1 MSPRLH
7 TDLSKMPPG
16 VLFAFSAYALYSCC
30 DAIIKGLGAGLSVFE
45 IAFFTTLFSLVPVF
59 LNTPKGE
66 NWLFFWRLKNPGLVH
81 LRGLSG
87 VIGNAAI
94 IYAFVS
100 IPLAEAYS
108 LAFLAPIFIVLIAV
122 FVLKETVS
130 LPRWL
135 ILAASFVGVLIVVR
149 PGFRE
154 LHPGHIA
161 AIVAASAGAVTTT
174 VLRRV
179 AKEET
184 RVSLV
189 GIASLYILV
198 VNGTMMLVTQSM
210 QWLNWT
216 QLAWLLLI
224 GALGGSGN
232 MLFIA
237 ATRAVQAS
245 QIAPLQYSQIFWA
258 ILFGTLFYGEYPDAV
273 GIVGLFIIVVAGILN
288 VVSGDARLRI
298 FSRNA
303 PAGAGPSTLREA
315 ERAAAMRAPDTPL
328 EDPIAGAAE
337 INASQR

>member
-1 MSPRLH
+1 
-7 TDLSKMPPG
+7 MPPG

-30 DAIIKGLGAGLSVFE
+30 DAIIKGLGHGLSVYE

-59 LNTPKGE
+59 LTTPKNE
-66 NWLFFWRLKNPGLVH
+66 NWLYFWKLKNPWLVH
-81 LRGLSG
+81 MRGVSG
-87 VIGNAAI
+87 VIGNACI
-94 IYAFVS
+94 IYAFVT

-108 LAFLAPIFIVLIAV
+108 IAFLAPIFIVLISV
-122 FVLKETVS
+122 FILKETVS
-130 LPRWL
+130 VQRWL
-135 ILAASFVGVLIVVR
+135 ILAASFIGVLIVVR

-161 AIVAASAGAVTTT
+161 ALIAALAGAVTTT

-184 RVSLV
+184 RVSLI
-189 GIASLYILV
+189 GMASLYILV
-198 VNGTMMLVTQSM
+198 VNGTLMVVTQ
-210 QWLNWT
+210 QVHWPTWT
-216 QLAWLLLI
+216 EIAWLLVI
-224 GALGGSGN
+224 GALGGTGN

-258 ILFGTLFYGEYPDAV
+258 ILFGAVFYYEYPDAIGV
-273 GIVGLFIIVVAGILN
+273 AGLVVIVIAGILN
-288 VVSGDARLRI
+288 VLSGDAKLRI

-303 PAGAGPSTLREA
+303 PAGAGPSTLREV
-315 ERAAAMRAPDTPL
+315 ERALAPDTPL

-337 INASQR
+337 ATATER

>member
-1 MSPRLH
+1 
-7 TDLSKMPPG
+7 MPPG

-30 DAIIKGLGAGLSVFE
+30 DAIIKGLGHGLSVYE

-59 LNTPKGE
+59 LTTPKNE
-66 NWLFFWRLKNPGLVH
+66 NWLYFWRLKNPWLVH
-81 LRGLSG
+81 MRGVSG
-87 VIGNAAI
+87 VIGNACI
-94 IYAFVS
+94 IYAFVT

-108 LAFLAPIFIVLIAV
+108 IAFLAPIFIVLISV
-122 FVLKETVS
+122 FILKETVS
-130 LPRWL
+130 VQRWL
-135 ILAASFVGVLIVVR
+135 ILAASFIGVLIVVR

-161 AIVAASAGAVTTT
+161 ALIAALAGAVTTT

-184 RVSLV
+184 RVSLI
-189 GIASLYILV
+189 GMASLYILV
-198 VNGTMMLVTQSM
+198 VNGTLMTVTHQVH
-210 QWLNWT
+210 WPTWT
-216 QLAWLLLI
+216 EIAWLLVI
-224 GALGGSGN
+224 GALGGTGN

-258 ILFGTLFYGEYPDAV
+258 ILFGAVFYYEYPDAIGV
-273 GIVGLFIIVVAGILN
+273 AGLVVIVIAGILN
-288 VVSGDARLRI
+288 VLSGDAKLRI

-303 PAGAGPSTLREA
+303 PAGAGPSTLREV
-315 ERAAAMRAPDTPL
+315 ERALAPDTPL

-337 INASQR
+337 ATATER

>member
-1 MSPRLH
+1 
-7 TDLSKMPPG
+7 MPPG

-30 DAIIKGLGAGLSVFE
+30 DAIIKGLGHGLSVYE

-59 LNTPKGE
+59 LTTPKNE
-66 NWLFFWRLKNPGLVH
+66 NWLQFWRLKNPWLVH
-81 LRGLSG
+81 MRGVSG
-87 VIGNAAI
+87 VIGNACI
-94 IYAFVS
+94 IYAFVT

-108 LAFLAPIFIVLIAV
+108 IAFLAPIFIVLISV
-122 FVLKETVS
+122 TILKETVS
-130 LPRWL
+130 LQRWL
-135 ILAASFVGVLIVVR
+135 ILAASFIGVLVVVR

-161 AIVAASAGAVTTT
+161 ALIAAFAGAVTTT

-184 RVSLV
+184 RVSLI
-189 GIASLYILV
+189 GMASLYILV
-198 VNGTMMLVTQSM
+198 VNGTLMIVTRQVH
-210 QWLNWT
+210 WPTWT
-216 QLAWLLLI
+216 ELGWLLVI
-224 GALGGSGN
+224 GALGGTGN

-258 ILFGTLFYGEYPDAV
+258 ILFGAVFYHEYPDAIGV
-273 GIVGLFIIVVAGILN
+273 AGLVVIVVAGVLN
-288 VVSGDARLRI
+288 VLSGDAKLRI

-303 PAGAGPSTLREA
+303 PAGAGPSTLREV
-315 ERAAAMRAPDTPL
+315 ERAQAPDTPL

-337 INASQR
+337 ATTAEQ

>member
-1 MSPRLH
+1 
-7 TDLSKMPPG
+7 MPPG

-30 DAIIKGLGAGLSVFE
+30 DAIIKGLGHGLSVYE

-59 LNTPKGE
+59 LTTPKNE
-66 NWLFFWRLKNPGLVH
+66 NWLYFWKLKNPWLVH
-81 LRGLSG
+81 MRGVSG
-87 VIGNAAI
+87 VIGNACI
-94 IYAFVS
+94 IYAFVT

-108 LAFLAPIFIVLIAV
+108 IAFLAPIFIVLISV
-122 FVLKETVS
+122 FILKETVS
-130 LPRWL
+130 VQRWL
-135 ILAASFVGVLIVVR
+135 ILAASFIGVLIVVR

-161 AIVAASAGAVTTT
+161 ALIAALAGAVTTT

-184 RVSLV
+184 RVSLI
-189 GIASLYILV
+189 GMASLYILV
-198 VNGTMMLVTQSM
+198 VNGTLMVVM
-210 QWLNWT
+210 QQVHWPTWT
-216 QLAWLLLI
+216 EIAWLLVI
-224 GALGGSGN
+224 GALGGTGN

-258 ILFGTLFYGEYPDAV
+258 ILFGAVFYYEYPDAIGV
-273 GIVGLFIIVVAGILN
+273 AGLVVIVIAGILN
-288 VVSGDARLRI
+288 VLSGDARLRI

-303 PAGAGPSTLREA
+303 PAGAGPSTLREV
-315 ERAAAMRAPDTPL
+315 ERALAPDTPL

-337 INASQR
+337 ATANER